1 MELDPAFPLRFLF
14 LFQEFCTCKEEF
26 VMPQPSGKGDA
37 ACSQRPPLSM
47 VRVAMF
53 QGVTICQAGSRHLSQ
68 LSSEGGLNFSLFTNT
83 DEGGTQRSGHA
94 QGQQLRMGALDSN
107 SLLSPEPL
115 AVIYTVPVQASLSD

>member
-47 VRVAMF
+47 VRAAMF
-53 QGVTICQAGSRHLSQ
+53 QGVTICQAGSRHFTCHSCPLREVLILAFLQ
-68 LSSEGGLNFSLFTNT
+68 IQTREAHKGLVMPKASS
-83 DEGGTQRSGHA
+83 
-94 QGQQLRMGALDSN
+94 
-107 SLLSPEPL
+107 
-115 AVIYTVPVQASLSD
+115 